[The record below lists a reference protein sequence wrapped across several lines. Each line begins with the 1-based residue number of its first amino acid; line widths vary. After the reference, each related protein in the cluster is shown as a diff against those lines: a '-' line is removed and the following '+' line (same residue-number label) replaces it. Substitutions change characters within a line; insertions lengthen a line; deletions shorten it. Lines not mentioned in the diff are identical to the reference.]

1 MNDETMS
8 FNDKKANVARQ
19 SALTRKLYVG
29 NKRVSGRGWKESWDL
44 GEFGRGFDRFL
55 PYSWWLIRPS
65 LTCVALGT
73 AQLMGERETLC
84 ALELCVYG
92 MCRKEL

>member
-1 MNDETMS
+1 MPKRTDQ
-8 FNDKKANVARQ
+8 KALCGEQ
-19 SALTRKLYVG
+19 ESQWQ
-29 NKRVSGRGWKESWDL
+29 GRKESWDL

-55 PYSWWLIRPS
+55 SYSWWLIRPS
-65 LTCVALGT
+65 LRCVALGT

-84 ALELCVYG
+84 ALELCVYR